1 MKVNIKKLK
10 YDKIFLIIFIIIII
24 FLSLFYLILNNPK
37 VYTFLP
43 KDKSS
48 NKTIF
53 ILGSV
58 HGNEPAGTKACNK
71 LIEYLNKNVP
81 NNKIII
87 MPMPNLLGYYT
98 NNRYQLKPFNS
109 DINRNFS
116 NEGEDRISKI
126 ILKYVRNSDLIIDLH
141 EGYEYHI
148 RYPKSMGSSV
158 IPNKS
163 KYANDLAHKM
173 VKSVNMTIKDKNK
186 KFVASNFYNKEDC
199 YLPDSLACYCNKNN
213 KNYISIETTGL
224 NHNKQD
230 INIRVEQ
237 QLIMLK
243 NILKNN

>member
-1 MKVNIKKLK
+1 MKLNLKKIK
-10 YDKIFLIIFIIIII
+10 YDKILLIFFIITII
-24 FLSLFYLILNNPK
+24 FLTLFYLILNNPK

-48 NKTIF
+48 KTIF

-58 HGNEPAGTKACNK
+58 HGNEPAGTKACYK
-71 LIEYLNKNVP
+71 LIEYLKNNPPKDKV
-81 NNKIII
+81 II
-87 MPMPNLLGYYT
+87 MPMPNLLGYYLNT
-98 NNRYQLKPFNS
+98 RYQLKPFNS

-116 NEGEDRISKI
+116 NEGKDRISRI
-126 ILKYVRNSDLIIDLH
+126 ILGYVRNADLIIDLH

-163 KYANDLAHKM
+163 KVANDLAHKM

-186 KFVASNFYNKEDC
+186 KFVVSNFYDKEDC
-199 YLPDSLACYCNKNN
+199 YLPDSLGCYCNRNN

-224 NHNKQD
+224 DPNKQ
-230 INIRVEQ
+230 NIDVRVGQ
-237 QLIMLK
+237 MVRLLGSVI
-243 NILKNN
+243 

>member
-109 DINRNFS
+109 DINRKWYYLIIEFIENFINSGGILIFFLYFS
-116 NEGEDRISKI
+116 NFKLFFIDKIYSFNYNSI
-126 ILKYVRNSDLIIDLH
+126 ILWALFYATYHLINYEFKNEGHSHNIHHKFVNLNYGYDFMDIIYGTKYDMNNLDNMNDGSLNLIIITLLL
-141 EGYEYHI
+141 I
-148 RYPKSMGSSV
+148 IPK
-158 IPNKS
+158 I
-163 KYANDLAHKM
+163 
-173 VKSVNMTIKDKNK
+173 
-186 KFVASNFYNKEDC
+186 YN
-199 YLPDSLACYCNKNN
+199 YY
-213 KNYISIETTGL
+213 
-224 NHNKQD
+224 
-230 INIRVEQ
+230 
-237 QLIMLK
+237 K
-243 NILKNN
+243 NI